1 MIAVAVAHPQNGIQ
15 ACTNKP
21 INKFIYLS
29 SGMLLGIK
37 TITVNGENTSWL
49 CLNLAVS
56 IPYIHIYLATSFKC
70 HNNPVHVLNNN
81 LDPHLMDVFASSV
94 NLIGKNIRTC

>member
-1 MIAVAVAHPQNGIQ
+1 MLICCLVAFMQVPFGKIVRCHSCMIAVAVAHPQNGIQ

-37 TITVNGENTSWL
+37 TITVNGENTS
-49 CLNLAVS
+49 
-56 IPYIHIYLATSFKC
+56 
-70 HNNPVHVLNNN
+70 
-81 LDPHLMDVFASSV
+81 
-94 NLIGKNIRTC
+94 